1 MHGIKLETFSSSIVL
16 QGVEEV
22 PIFGLVSLDG
32 DNLLQLPKG
41 KLLEQVVFWVNEIN
55 RFDPL

>member
-1 MHGIKLETFSSSIVL
+1 MHGIKLETFSASIIL

-22 PIFGLVSLDG
+22 SIFGLVSLDG
-32 DNLLQLPKG
+32 NNLLQLPKG
-41 KLLEQVVFWVNEIN
+41 KLLEQVVCWVNEIN

>member
-22 PIFGLVSLDG
+22 PTFDLVSLDG
-32 DNLLQLPKG
+32 NNLLQLPKG

>member
-1 MHGIKLETFSSSIVL
+1 MRGIKLETFSASIIL

-32 DNLLQLPKG
+32 NNLLQLPKG
-41 KLLEQVVFWVNEIN
+41 KLLELVVCWVNEIS

>member
-22 PIFGLVSLDG
+22 PIFDLVSLDG

>member
-32 DNLLQLPKG
+32 NNLLQLPKG
-41 KLLEQVVFWVNEIN
+41 KLLEQVVFWVNEMN

>member
-32 DNLLQLPKG
+32 NNLLQLPKG
-41 KLLEQVVFWVNEIN
+41 KLLEQVVFWVNEKQI
-55 RFDPL
+55 

>member
-22 PIFGLVSLDG
+22 PIFDLVSLDG
-32 DNLLQLPKG
+32 NNLLQLPKR

>member
-1 MHGIKLETFSSSIVL
+1 MHGIKLETFSASIVL

-32 DNLLQLPKG
+32 NNLLQLPKG

>member
-1 MHGIKLETFSSSIVL
+1 MHGIKLETFSASIIL
-16 QGVEEV
+16 QGAEEA

-32 DNLLQLPKG
+32 NNLLQLPKG
-41 KLLEQVVFWVNEIN
+41 KLLEQVVCWVNEIN

>member
-22 PIFGLVSLDG
+22 PIFDLVSLDG
-32 DNLLQLPKG
+32 NNLLQLPKG

>member
-1 MHGIKLETFSSSIVL
+1 MHGIKLETFSSLIVL

-32 DNLLQLPKG
+32 NNLLQLPKG

>member
-1 MHGIKLETFSSSIVL
+1 MHGIKLETFSASIVL

-22 PIFGLVSLDG
+22 PIFGLVSLDVN
-32 DNLLQLPKG
+32 NLLQLPKG

>member
-1 MHGIKLETFSSSIVL
+1 MPGIKLETFSSSIVL

-22 PIFGLVSLDG
+22 PIFDLVSLDG
-32 DNLLQLPKG
+32 NNLLQLPKR

>member
-32 DNLLQLPKG
+32 NNLLQLPKG

>member
-1 MHGIKLETFSSSIVL
+1 MHGIKLETFSASIVL

-32 DNLLQLPKG
+32 NNLLQFPKG
-41 KLLEQVVFWVNEIN
+41 KLLEQVVCWVNEIN

>member
-1 MHGIKLETFSSSIVL
+1 MHGIKLETFSSSIVF

-22 PIFGLVSLDG
+22 PIFDLVSLDG
-32 DNLLQLPKG
+32 NNLLQLPKG